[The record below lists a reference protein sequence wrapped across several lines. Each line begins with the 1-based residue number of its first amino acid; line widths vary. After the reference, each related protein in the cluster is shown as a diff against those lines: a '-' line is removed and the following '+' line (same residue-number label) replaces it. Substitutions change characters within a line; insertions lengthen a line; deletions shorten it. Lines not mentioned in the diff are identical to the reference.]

1 VGRAASALR
10 PPHGS
15 QRHKDASRRVST
27 LHARVR
33 TPRGKP
39 GGQTMSTGAA
49 QLPEADARQPG
60 FNVAED
66 LAWKAKILLVDDNP
80 ENLVALEAVLES
92 PDHDLVKANS
102 GIEALRYLLEEDFAA
117 ILLDV
122 KMPEMDGFETASLIR
137 SRKRSQHTPILFL
150 TAFKSDEQL
159 YRGYDLGAVDFLFKP
174 IVPEILQ
181 SKVAAF
187 VQLSR
192 NAELLKRQAEV
203 LQREERKFRTFLE
216 SAPDAKVITGPDA
229 RIDLVN
235 SRTESLF
242 QWKRDQL
249 IGQPLNRLVPGWA
262 DGSTGP
268 SAGQLYGLRADGT
281 SFPVEIS
288 SSSFDT
294 AEGTITIHA
303 IRDVTDQKKAEEEI
317 RQLNG
322 RLEQKVA
329 ARTAALTRSNEEL
342 RQFAYVVSHD
352 LKEPLRTVSTF
363 SQLLE
368 ERLGDNSDAESKE
381 FLTYIL
387 SGVKRMSDLIDD
399 LLAYASLDAAEAR
412 IRHVDLNLVM
422 KEASFNLLA
431 TIQEAGAAIENDPLP
446 EVLGDHVQLVQVLQN
461 LIGNSIKYR
470 SSEPP
475 RVHVSAEW
483 LDGELVVAVRDNGI
497 GIDPA
502 YSEGVFKLFK
512 RLHARQEYSGNGVGL
527 AICRKIVQRHGGRIW
542 VESKLGQGA
551 TFYFTIAPAR
561 AQAASDS
568 AWPEGSL

>member
-1 VGRAASALR
+1 
-10 PPHGS
+10 
-15 QRHKDASRRVST
+15 
-27 LHARVR
+27 
-33 TPRGKP
+33 
-39 GGQTMSTGAA
+39 MSTGVM
-49 QLPEADARQPG
+49 QQPDAVVEQSGVNIP
-60 FNVAED
+60 D
-66 LAWKAKILLVDDNP
+66 DSAWKAKILLVDDSA
-80 ENLVALEAVLES
+80 ENLLALEAVLES

-102 GIEALRYLLEEDFAA
+102 GIEALRYLLDDDFAA

-137 SRKRSQHTPILFL
+137 ARKRSQHTPILFL
-150 TAFKSDEQL
+150 TAYKSDEQL

-192 NAELLKRQAEV
+192 NSELLKRQAEV
-203 LQREERKFRTFLE
+203 LKRAEQEFRALLE
-216 SAPDAKVITGPDA
+216 AAPDAMVITGPND

-249 IGQPLNRLVPGWA
+249 IGQPVTQLVPGWTA
-262 DGSTGP
+262 GSMAPLQGQLSGVRTDGS
-268 SAGQLYGLRADGT
+268 
-281 SFPVEIS
+281 SFPVDTS
-288 SSSFDT
+288 SSSLHG
-294 AEGTITIHA
+294 AEGIITIHT
-303 IRDVTDQKKAEEEI
+303 IRDITDRKRAEEEI
-317 RQLNG
+317 RELNT

-329 ARTAALTRSNEEL
+329 ERTAALTRSNDEL

-368 ERLGDNSDAESKE
+368 ERLGNNLDSESKE

-387 SGVKRMSDLIDD
+387 GGVKRMSDLIDD

-412 IRHVDLNLVM
+412 IKSVDLNLVL
-422 KEASFNLLA
+422 KEATFNLLA
-431 TIQEAGAAIENDPLP
+431 TIQEAGAVIESDPLP

-470 SSEPP
+470 SADPP
-475 RVHVSAEW
+475 RIHVGAEW
-483 LDGELVVAVRDNGI
+483 RDGELLIAVRDNGI

-502 YSEGVFKLFK
+502 YSDGVFKLFK
-512 RLHARQEYSGNGVGL
+512 RLHARQDYSGNGVGL

-551 TFYFTIAPAR
+551 AFYFTIASAG
-561 AQAASDS
+561 AQ
-568 AWPEGSL
+568 EV